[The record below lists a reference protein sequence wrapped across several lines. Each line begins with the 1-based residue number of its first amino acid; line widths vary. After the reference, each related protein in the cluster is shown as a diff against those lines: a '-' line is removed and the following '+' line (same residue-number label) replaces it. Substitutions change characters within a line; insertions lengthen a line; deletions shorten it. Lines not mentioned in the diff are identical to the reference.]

1 MPQASSA
8 ISLRC
13 AGATPGSTD
22 RLARLGVLCVVEQQ
36 APSLEGLAGWGI
48 HTGELMSPGLLSLL
62 FLLGCLPFPR
72 WRVLPA
78 KGPRMARTPQI
89 LELTG
94 VLSSPCRVPWVGL

>member
-1 MPQASSA
+1 M
-8 ISLRC
+8 
-13 AGATPGSTD
+13 
-22 RLARLGVLCVVEQQ
+22 VEQQ

-89 LELTG
+89 LELMG